1 MTTSRAAAFEPD
13 WCNRCDGEGC
23 DRCGGLSFRRRLWM
37 QSDRYPDTRGP
48 WVTENRMERHH
59 RPRRDDTSPVHLP
72 PPEAF
77 PDDYTPPGTLLQ
89 YRPGA
94 DPAETGPRS
103 RTIRIVI
110 HRRCCGW
117 RTRPTPQEVY
127 DTMRAEEPTPRQVE
141 VMTVVLNSATFD
153 EMLLAH
159 LEGAFT
165 WRQAARAMH
174 LHHCSPP
181 ERARQLARFA
191 RRDR

>member
-1 MTTSRAAAFEPD
+1 MR
-13 WCNRCDGEGC
+13 
-23 DRCGGLSFRRRLWM
+23 
-37 QSDRYPDTRGP
+37 
-48 WVTENRMERHH
+48 
-59 RPRRDDTSPVHLP
+59 LP

-77 PDDYTPPGTLLQ
+77 PDDYAPPSALLE

-127 DTMRAEEPTPRQVE
+127 DAMRADEPTPRQVE

-165 WRQAARAMH
+165 WRQVGCPRRASRTSSSRWTTPRASSRAA
-174 LHHCSPP
+174 CYGT
-181 ERARQLARFA
+181 Q
-191 RRDR
+191 

>member
-1 MTTSRAAAFEPD
+1 MR
-13 WCNRCDGEGC
+13 
-23 DRCGGLSFRRRLWM
+23 
-37 QSDRYPDTRGP
+37 
-48 WVTENRMERHH
+48 
-59 RPRRDDTSPVHLP
+59 LP

-77 PDDYTPPGTLLQ
+77 PDDYTPPSALLE

-127 DTMRAEEPTPRQVE
+127 DAMRADQPTPRQVE

-165 WRQAARAMH
+165 WRQVVRAMR

-181 ERARQLARFA
+181 KRARQLVRFA
-191 RRDR
+191 RRDRR